1 MRAGTFVMSN
11 AKGELPAR
19 SITNGLPAAAKALKI
34 VKQLRGNDERRSE
47 AEFKLKIAE
56 LYSSIADVKTSL
68 ADAKEELATIN
79 KLNRTRSR
87 DCGEQIVYELKASEV
102 SDESPQHRICR
113 ACYHQGKITHLQFH
127 PSDSGGEKDWYEC
140 SVCNYRC
147 TPLG

>member
-1 MRAGTFVMSN
+1 MG
-11 AKGELPAR
+11 
-19 SITNGLPAAAKALKI
+19 ITNGLPAAAKALKI

-56 LYSSIADVKTSL
+56 LYLSIADVKTSL

-79 KLNRTRSR
+79 KLNRTRPR
-87 DCGEQIVYELKASEV
+87 DCGDELKASEV
-102 SDESPQHRICR
+102 SDESPKHRICR

-140 SVCNYRC
+140 SVCKYRC